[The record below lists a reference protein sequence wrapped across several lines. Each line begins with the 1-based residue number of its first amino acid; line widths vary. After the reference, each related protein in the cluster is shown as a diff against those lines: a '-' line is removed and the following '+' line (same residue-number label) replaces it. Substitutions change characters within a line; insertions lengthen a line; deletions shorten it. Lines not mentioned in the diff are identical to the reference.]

1 MKRILLAL
9 LVLALILPWGASAQD
24 DAVVVLWPTQPDSLF
39 PDFAVTATAGY
50 VMTNVYSRLVAP
62 DLTGAI
68 VGDLASG
75 WEVSDDQLTW
85 TFTLRDNA
93 NWHDGTPVTA
103 ADVKFTFEVSADPA
117 YTGGSFDAAVA
128 GAAAK
133 QSGDAD
139 EVSGVQVI
147 DDHTVSITTTEPN
160 ALVLNTIAQ
169 RWILPAHALRDIP
182 VADLAGSQQATVPIG
197 SGPYRVTEWR
207 TDEAIILEA
216 FADYHGHVAQIPTY
230 IWKVVPE
237 ISTHYTELVT
247 GAADISTSIRS
258 EDFAAI
264 QEEPGIA
271 TLQFPGVNLTNMN
284 FNTASPYFS
293 DVRVRQAVAYALDRQ
308 SMIAVGGGAGTLT
321 VSQVHPSMPEFN
333 SDIVPYP
340 YDPERAAAL
349 LEEAGWIDADGDG
362 TRESHMVQGLDDG
375 SPFNVE
381 LGTWS
386 NPLYSL
392 PAQIIQQNLA
402 DVGLGVEISV
412 IDFNVYFAEYLTAT
426 NNPDFQFGMSG
437 WFNLILPPHS
447 DLAFNFVEGSSGHSR
462 TLWVNDHVTELL
474 TNAPTM
480 FDDAERYAAYH
491 EAQAIVHE
499 EVPYLYL
506 SRLDNLIAYDENLV
520 LPAIGNLRD
529 VFTSIPQWSWGA

>member
-1 MKRILLAL
+1 MQRILLLL
-9 LVLALILPWGASAQD
+9 LVLTLALPLGVGAQD
-24 DAVVVLWPTQPDSLF
+24 DTVVVLWPTQPDSLF
-39 PDFAVTATAGY
+39 ADFAATATAGY

-93 NWHDGTPVTA
+93 TWHDGTPVTA
-103 ADVKFTFEVSADPA
+103 ADVKFTFEMSADPA
-117 YTGGSFDAAVA
+117 YTGGYFDASVA
-128 GAAAK
+128 GTAAK
-133 QSGDAD
+133 QSGEAD

-147 DDHTVSITTTEPN
+147 DDRTVSLSTEEPN
-160 ALVLNTIAQ
+160 ALVLDTIAQ
-169 RWILPAHALRDIP
+169 RWIMPSHILGDIP
-182 VADLAGSQQATVPIG
+182 VADLASSAQATMPVG
-197 SGPYRVTEWR
+197 SGPYRVVEWR

-216 FADYHGHVAQIPTY
+216 FPEYHGTVANIANY

-247 GAADISTSIRS
+247 GAADISTSIRA
-258 EDFAAI
+258 EDFAGI

-271 TLQFPGVNLTNMN
+271 TLQFPGVNLTSMI

-293 DVRVRQAVAYALDRQ
+293 DVRVRQAVAYALDRD

-333 SDIVPYP
+333 SEIVPYP
-340 YDPERAAAL
+340 YDADTAASL
-349 LEEAGWIDADGDG
+349 LEEAGWTDADGDG
-362 TRESHMVQGLDDG
+362 IRESHGIEGLEDG
-375 SPFNVE
+375 SPFSVS
-381 LGTWS
+381 LGTWT

-392 PAQIIQQNLA
+392 PAQIIQQNLG
-402 DVGLGVEISV
+402 DVGIGVEINV
-412 IDFNVYFAEYLTAT
+412 VDFNVYFSEYLTAT

-437 WFNLILPPHS
+437 WFNLILPAHS
-447 DLAFNFVEGSSGHSR
+447 DLALNFVEGSGGYQRS
-462 TLWVNDHVTELL
+462 LWADDRVTELL
-474 TNAPTM
+474 TAAPTI

-491 EAQAIVHE
+491 EVQATVHE
-499 EVPYLYL
+499 ELPYLYL

-529 VFTSIPQWSWGA
+529 VFSSIPQWSWAG